1 MIKDILV
8 TLSETQQGLAA
19 QNYAASVA
27 AAFDAHIA
35 GAAFVHDLVIPA
47 SPFEA
52 TAASYME
59 VYRRDSED
67 AAKRAIAAF
76 EEKCRRDGLS
86 AESMTFDGQLGG
98 LGPSIA
104 QQGRRRDIAIVGQS
118 TPEGNSDETFL
129 AEALLFGSG
138 RPVLVVPYIQQDPL
152 NLDRIVIAWDGS
164 RNAARAVADAEPFIT
179 RGKKIEIVT
188 VSPDTKPAGDIAG
201 AGIAHHLARHDVNV
215 ELRNLETAD
224 GDVTN
229 ALLSYVADNPTGLI
243 VMGGFGHSRLRE
255 FILGGVTRGMLKS
268 MTVPILMS
276 N

>member
-8 TLSETQQGLAA
+8 TLSETPQGLAA

-27 AAFDAHIA
+27 EAFDAHLA
-35 GAAFVHDLVIPA
+35 GASFVHDLVVPA

-52 TAASYME
+52 TAASYIE

-76 EEKCRRDGLS
+76 EERCRLDGLS
-86 AESMTFDGQLGG
+86 SQSMTFDGRLGNVG
-98 LGPSIA
+98 DSVA
-104 QQGRRRDIAIVGQS
+104 QQARRRDITIVGQS
-118 TPEGNSDETFL
+118 TPDGHSDEAFL

-138 RPVLVVPYIQQDPL
+138 RPILVVPYIHKAGL

-164 RNAARAVADAEPFIT
+164 KNAARAVADAEPFIA
-179 RGKKIEIVT
+179 RAKQIEIVT
-188 VSPDTKPAGDIAG
+188 VSPDTKPTGDIAG
-201 AGIAHHLARHDVNV
+201 IDMAHHLSRHGVNV
-215 ELRNLETAD
+215 ELRNLTVDD

-229 ALLSYVADNPTGLI
+229 SLLSYVADNPTGLM

-255 FILGGVTRGMLKS
+255 FVLGGVTRGMLKS
-268 MTVPILMS
+268 MTVPTLLS
-276 N
+276 H